1 MGTKVA
7 SGPAPLAPHRHLC
20 PLLGLGPSCGPRW
33 LFFVAHGCFS
43 PALEQDH
50 CGDTGVRA
58 QHSHRPRS
66 RVLYLPAGEQLQ
78 AEETNRGN
86 GDAEWEEKIF

>member
-7 SGPAPLAPHRHLC
+7 SRTAPLALHRLLC
-20 PLLGLGPSCGPRW
+20 PLLGLGPSCGTWW

-50 CGDTGVRA
+50 RGDMMKRA
-58 QHSHRPRS
+58 EHGCPRS

-78 AEETNRGN
+78 AEETSRDN
-86 GDAEWEEKIF
+86 GDAKWEEKIF